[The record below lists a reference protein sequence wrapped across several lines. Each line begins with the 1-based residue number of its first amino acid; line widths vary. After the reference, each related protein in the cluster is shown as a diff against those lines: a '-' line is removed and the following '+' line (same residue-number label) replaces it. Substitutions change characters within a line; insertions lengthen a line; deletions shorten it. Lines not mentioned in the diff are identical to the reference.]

1 MVKTEI
7 GCHIAE
13 RSWFH
18 ALCTYLVLFIT
29 AKTADSGARIFVMA
43 ALKPKE
49 NHVSGGLPTL
59 WWRMFCPKY
68 WIMIVLIMCQL
79 RASISITS

>member
-1 MVKTEI
+1 MVKTDI
-7 GCHIAE
+7 GRHIAE

-29 AKTADSGARIFVMA
+29 AKTADSGARICVMA

-49 NHVSGGLPTL
+49 NHVSGGLH
-59 WWRMFCPKY
+59 MEAV
-68 WIMIVLIMCQL
+68 VLP
-79 RASISITS
+79 

>member
-1 MVKTEI
+1 MVKTDI
-7 GCHIAE
+7 GRHIAE

-29 AKTADSGARIFVMA
+29 AKTADSGARICVMA

-49 NHVSGGLPTL
+49 NHVSDGLPMEAVVSPQIL
-59 WWRMFCPKY
+59 DY
-68 WIMIVLIMCQL
+68 VLMMYVL
-79 RASISITS
+79 GRVF